1 MGEWV
6 VDATLQPLYP
16 RETDPVP
23 IVQEIGWDPEHVW
36 TGAEN
41 LANTGI
47 RFPGRPAN
55 NGSLYRLSYPGPR
68 DGVPGLSS
76 DPPRHREYRR
86 GDGDDREDT
95 PIRSYRKQP
104 LLLKSNHLMSTRAHT
119 LASCSLPSYFRMLPW
134 IMFSPQT
141 SVTLLTTWYPF
152 RNTISTHLQQ
162 RSLSGKPKA
171 GIDKVSRKKRWLA
184 DANGKSYMG
193 FK

>member
-1 MGEWV
+1 MIN
-6 VDATLQPLYP
+6 ATPRPLYP

-104 LLLKSNHLMSTRAHT
+104 LLLKSNHLMSTRAQIHPARCLDISGVAPRIT
-119 LASCSLPSYFRMLPW
+119 L
-134 IMFSPQT
+134 SPQT
-141 SVTLLTTWYPF
+141 SVILLAT
-152 RNTISTHLQQ
+152 
-162 RSLSGKPKA
+162 
-171 GIDKVSRKKRWLA
+171 
-184 DANGKSYMG
+184 
-193 FK
+193 